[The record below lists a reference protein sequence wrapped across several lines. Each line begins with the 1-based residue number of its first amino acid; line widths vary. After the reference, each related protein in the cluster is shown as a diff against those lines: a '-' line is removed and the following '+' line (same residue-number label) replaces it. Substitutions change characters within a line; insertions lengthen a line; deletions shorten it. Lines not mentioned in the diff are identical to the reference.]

1 MASWNDLQAA
11 RQNDLMRYYNSKVVQ
26 QDQATPQS
34 AALQEKKNKGGFFG
48 GVGYTLEKLGLGT
61 LRSIEGMTD
70 YLVGGAADILGQ
82 DDFAEELMKSDWVN
96 YEHADEWYN
105 PNKVMSFVGDVSSG
119 VGGMLPS
126 IAASAAVTLATGGAG
141 AGVGA
146 GLLSQ
151 GVGTALFGLGAA
163 GQSTSQAVKETGT
176 LGGKEWLYGTGSG
189 ALEAG
194 IEAASGGIGGTL
206 AGTAFG
212 KQLANTTGGKIA
224 TTFLGEGLEEVA
236 SDITDP
242 LLKKAT
248 GVDKNAKVDWYNLP
262 RTFLVGGATGA
273 VLGGAGRAINA
284 AKAGGFNNLGA
295 IETANKLT
303 KEKATQRVA

>member
-126 IAASAAVTLATGGAG
+126 ITAAAAVTLATGGAG

-146 GLLSQ
+146 GVVGVVGVTTVPVLPPVVVPPVVPVVVPPSSVVPLVVVLLFF
-151 GVGTALFGLGAA
+151 GVAFFSTVTVLSATASLP
-163 GQSTSQAVKETGT
+163 
-176 LGGKEWLYGTGSG
+176 
-189 ALEAG
+189 
-194 IEAASGGIGGTL
+194 AASATL
-206 AGTAFG
+206 
-212 KQLANTTGGKIA
+212 
-224 TTFLGEGLEEVA
+224 
-236 SDITDP
+236 
-242 LLKKAT
+242 
-248 GVDKNAKVDWYNLP
+248 
-262 RTFLVGGATGA
+262 
-273 VLGGAGRAINA
+273 
-284 AKAGGFNNLGA
+284 
-295 IETANKLT
+295 
-303 KEKATQRVA
+303 